1 MGIKYFFSWLKNSF
15 PSHIK
20 TININTNIKDDHKVD
35 IDNFLVDMNGIFH
48 YCCQKVYRYG
58 SFKENRLLPIKKTYS
73 SQKQKE
79 LFQMIGNYISKL
91 INLVRPNKRVVLA
104 IDGVCPVSKINQ
116 QRQRRFRSSLDFDDG
131 SFDSC
136 CITPGTKFMD
146 NLSKYIDWYIRKE
159 MSTNTDISH
168 LEIIFSSEKCPGEG
182 EHKLV
187 KYVRD
192 SGLNKESF
200 MLHGMDA
207 DLFMLS
213 LATHFP
219 NFHILRENP
228 YRYEN
233 EYYYIDVCSIRENI
247 VNALLCEQS
256 LLDDYLHINDFILML
271 FLSGNDFLPN
281 IPTIEI
287 LDGGVYNLF
296 ETYRNV
302 VKSHDSLTN
311 SVNKLNIKALQS
323 FLGTLGCFEKQ
334 YLEEKRSKSIKY
346 KDTLLEKYTKF
357 DNSSTEG
364 KFVLDFEGYKKEYY
378 QKKMNINSDSE
389 LKEACIKYI
398 EGLQWVLTY
407 YTEGVPNWK
416 WFYPY
421 YYTPFLS
428 DIVKYMED
436 YDNPSYISIRSQRE
450 SDSRNNQPYRPFM
463 HLLCVLPLKSK
474 NLLIE
479 PLSNILSLKHVEK
492 FYPESFNIDY
502 DGKHNEW
509 EGVANIPFPD
519 YNLIE
524 KEYNKEID
532 KIDQVDKKRNIVGT
546 SFIYTYDNNIDY
558 TYKSYYG
565 DIKNCKTLSSIF
577 RM

>member
-1 MGIKYFFSWLKNSF
+1 MGIKYFFSWLKKSF

-20 TININTNIKDDHKVD
+20 TININTNIKDDHKID

-48 YCCQKVYRYG
+48 YCCQKVYKYG
-58 SFKENRLLPIKKTYS
+58 SFKEHRLLPIKKTSS

-79 LFQMIGNYISKL
+79 LFQMIGNYVTKL
-91 INLVRPNKRVVLA
+91 INLVSPNKRVVLA

-116 QRQRRFRSSLDFDDG
+116 QRQRRFKSSLDFDDG
-131 SFDSC
+131 CFDSC

-146 NLSKYIDWYIRKE
+146 NLSKYIDWYIKQE
-159 MSTNTDISH
+159 MSYNPDISN

-187 KYVRD
+187 KYVRNYGD
-192 SGLNKESF
+192 KNESF
-200 MLHGMDA
+200 MIHGMDA

-228 YRYEN
+228 YKYEN
-233 EYYYIDVCSIRENI
+233 EYYYIDVSSIKENI

-256 LLDDYLHINDFILML
+256 LLDDYIHINDFILMI
-271 FLSGNDFLPN
+271 FLSGNDFLPH

-287 LDGGVYNLF
+287 LDGGVDNLF

-302 VKSHDSLTN
+302 VKHHTSLTN
-311 SVNKLNIKALQS
+311 SVNKLNIKSLQS

-334 YLEEKRSKSIKY
+334 YLEEKRGKSIKY
-346 KDTLLEKYTKF
+346 PDTLLEKYTKLDF
-357 DNSSTEG
+357 KEYKEYKECSY
-364 KFVLDFEGYKKEYY
+364 VLDFEGYKKEYY
-378 QKKMNINSDSE
+378 QTKMNINTE
-389 LKEACIKYI
+389 EQLKEACIKYI

-407 YTEGVPNWK
+407 YVEGVPDWK

-421 YYTPFLS
+421 YYAPFLS
-428 DIVKYMED
+428 DIVKYMDE
-436 YDNPSYISIRSQRE
+436 YVKPSYNK
-450 SDSRNNQPYRPFM
+450 NNKPFYPFM
-463 HLLCVLPLKSK
+463 HLLCVLPLKSR
-474 NLLIE
+474 NLLVE
-479 PLSNILSLKHVEK
+479 PVSNILNLKHIEK
-492 FYPESFNIDY
+492 FYPQDFNIDY
-502 DGKHNEW
+502 DGKYNEW

-524 KEYNKEID
+524 KEYNKVID
-532 KIDQVDKKRNIVGT
+532 KIDQQDKKRNISGS
-546 SFIYTYDNNIDY
+546 SFIYSHDKNTDY

-565 DIKNCKTLSSIF
+565 DIKNCKVNSSVF
-577 RM
+577 RI

>member
-1 MGIKYFFSWLKNSF
+1 MGIKYFFSWLKKSF
-15 PSHIK
+15 HSQIK
-20 TININTNIKDDHKVD
+20 TININTNIKDDYKID

-48 YCCQKVYRYG
+48 YCCQKVYKYG

-73 SQKQKE
+73 FQKQKE
-79 LFQMIGNYISKL
+79 LFNMIGNYISKL
-91 INLVRPNKRVVLA
+91 INLVRPNKRVILA

-116 QRQRRFRSSLDFDDG
+116 QRQRRFRSSLEFDDG

-146 NLSKYIDWYIRKE
+146 NLSKYIDWYIKKE
-159 MSTNTDISH
+159 MSIDGNMSN

-187 KYVRD
+187 KYVREYGD
-192 SGLNKESF
+192 KKESF
-200 MLHGMDA
+200 MMHGMDA
-207 DLFMLS
+207 DLFMLA
-213 LATHFP
+213 LATHFS

-228 YRYEN
+228 YKYEN
-233 EYYYIDVCSIRENI
+233 EYFYIDVASIRENI

-256 LLDDYLHINDFILML
+256 LLEDCLHINDFILMI
-271 FLSGNDFLPN
+271 FLSGNDFLPS

-287 LDGGVYNLF
+287 LDGGVDNLF

-302 VKSHDSLTN
+302 VKSHCSLTN

-346 KDTLLEKYTKF
+346 PDRLLEKYTTF
-357 DNSSTEG
+357 DKLSNDG
-364 KFVLDFEGYKKEYY
+364 KFTLDFDGYKKEYY
-378 QKKMNINSDSE
+378 QKKMNINSEDE
-389 LKEACIKYI
+389 LKDACIKYI

-407 YTEGVPNWK
+407 YVEGVPNWK

-421 YYTPFLS
+421 YYAPFLS

-436 YDNPSYISIRSQRE
+436 YDKPSYNRKSH
-450 SDSRNNQPYRPFM
+450 PYNPFM

-474 NLLIE
+474 NLLVE
-479 PLSNILSLKHVEK
+479 PLSSILNLKHIEK
-492 FYPESFNIDY
+492 FYPENFTTDY
-502 DGKHNEW
+502 DGKHNDW

-524 KEYNKEID
+524 KEYNKAIGSID
-532 KIDQVDKKRNIVGT
+532 PIDRKRNILGS
-546 SFIYTYDNNIDY
+546 SFIYNYDPNIDY
-558 TYKSYYG
+558 NYKSYYG
-565 DIKNCKTLSSIF
+565 DIKNCKVNSSIF
-577 RM
+577 HI